1 MTPATD
7 RLADKIIPLSWTA
20 NPFRDH
26 MEWSQQPNMKSTP
39 AFARGANSIG
49 AGSGVKNLREW
60 RGSKQALRLVIHGNL
75 VQVHVVVARGCFCDY
90 LWS

>member
-7 RLADKIIPLSWTA
+7 RLADKIIILPWIA
-20 NPFRDH
+20 NPSRDH
-26 MEWSQQPNMKSTP
+26 MEWSQQPNMKYTP

-60 RGSKQALRLVIHGNL
+60 RGSKQALNTRPG
-75 VQVHVVVARGCFCDY
+75 VVRFATITFEGSVVENSTI
-90 LWS
+90 L

>member
-7 RLADKIIPLSWTA
+7 RLADKIIILPWIA
-20 NPFRDH
+20 NPSRDH

-60 RGSKQALRLVIHGNL
+60 RGSKLALSI
-75 VQVHVVVARGCFCDY
+75 
-90 LWS
+90 

>member
-1 MTPATD
+1 MT
-7 RLADKIIPLSWTA
+7 I
-20 NPFRDH
+20 
-26 MEWSQQPNMKSTP
+26 WSGVNSRTLNLTP

-75 VQVHVVVARGCFCDY
+75 VQVHVVVARVSFVLASGRE
-90 LWS
+90 LET